1 MNKANHSSVSV
12 AEEFAEDSRRE
23 MRKDQ
28 WIRWSP
34 VLILMFLILVYSVTI
49 RGFFTFD
56 NLRSLLNQLA
66 LPLIISVGVTFVIL
80 LGSINLSVEG
90 LMAMAGSVFSVLVL
104 NSRTS
109 NDLGSLAILIV
120 LLIGLA
126 AGLAM
131 GIVHVY
137 LKLPSFMVTYAFSFV
152 FMGIALLSYGG
163 IPATISDEFFSS
175 VHTMMFLNI
184 PVITWIAF
192 LIFGIAL
199 FIQKCTAFGQYIF
212 AAGSNEKVLKSVGVN
227 VTRVKMMVFMFSG
240 VCLSIAGIISA
251 LRLGRGEILLG
262 KGMMFP
268 AFTAVV
274 LGGTPMS
281 GGRGGIFNTLIGA
294 VIVTVLQNG
303 MVMMGISSYI
313 QDGIQGIIIVIAVI
327 LSVKRGNRV
336 VNK

>member
-1 MNKANHSSVSV
+1 MEKSNYSSVSV

-34 VLILMFLILVYSVTI
+34 VLILTFLILVYSVTI
-49 RGFFTFD
+49 QGFFSLD

-90 LMAMAGSVFSVLVL
+90 LMAMAGSVFSVLIL
-104 NSRTS
+104 NNRTS
-109 NDLGSLAILIV
+109 GNMGIWAIPVV

-126 AGLAM
+126 AGLSM
-131 GIVHVY
+131 GVIHVY

-175 VHTMMFLNI
+175 VHTRMFLNI

-192 LIFGIAL
+192 ILFGIAL

-212 AAGSNEKVLKSVGVN
+212 AAGANEKVLRSVGVN
-227 VTRVKMMVFMFSG
+227 VGRVKVMVFMFSG

-294 VIVTVLQNG
+294 ITVTVLQNG
-303 MVMMGISSYI
+303 MVMMGVSSYI

>member
-1 MNKANHSSVSV
+1 MNESYNSSISV
-12 AEEFAEDSRRE
+12 AEEFAEDNRRD
-23 MRKDQ
+23 MRKNQ
-28 WIRWSP
+28 WIKWSP
-34 VLILMFLILVYSVTI
+34 LLILLFLILVCSVFI
-49 RGFFTFD
+49 KGFFSLD
-56 NLRSLLNQLA
+56 NLVSLLNQLA

-104 NSRTS
+104 NNRTS
-109 NDLGSLAILIV
+109 IDIGFWAIPV
-120 LLIGLA
+120 VVLIGLV
-126 AGLAM
+126 AGLIM

-152 FMGIALLSYGG
+152 FLGIALLSYGG
-163 IPATISDEFFSS
+163 IPATISDAFFASF
-175 VHTMMFLNI
+175 HTLMFLGV
-184 PVITWIAF
+184 PLITWIAF
-192 LIFGIAL
+192 LLFGIAV

-227 VTRVKMMVFMFSG
+227 VSHVKVIVFMFSG
-240 VCLSIAGIISA
+240 GCLAVAGMISA

-281 GGRGGIFNTLIGA
+281 GGRGGMTNTLIGA
-294 VIVTVLQNG
+294 IIVTVLQNG
-303 MVMMGISSYI
+303 MVMMGISSYV